1 MEFELE
7 ESAFTVAW
15 DVGTSARFEE
25 RKLTTPGV
33 LRNSSG
39 KSLVEEGFCDKHFLS
54 GLFVTGIF
62 QEYFLIVPVTRISTN

>member
-15 DVGTSARFEE
+15 DVGTSAQFEE

-39 KSLVEEGFCDKHFLS
+39 KYLVEEGFCDKHFL
-54 GLFVTGIF
+54 
-62 QEYFLIVPVTRISTN
+62 